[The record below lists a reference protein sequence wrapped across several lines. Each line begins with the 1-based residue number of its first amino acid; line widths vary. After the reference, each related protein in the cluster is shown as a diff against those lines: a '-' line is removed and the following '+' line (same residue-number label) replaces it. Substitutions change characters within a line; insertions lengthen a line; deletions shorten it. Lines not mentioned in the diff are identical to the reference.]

1 MKPILALALFLLSAL
16 PSSSDQPKSFRDL
29 QWKYPRVRAASA
41 EKDAVLRQRFQEK
54 GLPYPPHAILLRA
67 FKKEAVLELWAAS
80 AEDQPYVLVHEY
92 SICTPSGV
100 LGPKRRFGDERVPE
114 GFYELDWFNPQSNFY
129 LSMHISYP
137 NASDRIL
144 GSHQNPGGD
153 IFLHGDCAS
162 IGCIPITDDGIKEV
176 YWLAV
181 LVHSQS
187 LLNSQPS
194 STSSTS
200 NSDRAVPPFAQHP
213 NRGQL
218 SSPSAGHDAQASVSL
233 TKNRV
238 PTRGDRAP
246 SPASHM
252 PIEIFPARLTDA
264 SLQSLAASHPNQP
277 DLLAFWR
284 NLKQGFDLFE
294 KTHLPPRIKIDRLG
308 SYEFSPLSART
319 LP

>member
-1 MKPILALALFLLSAL
+1 MKPFLALALFLFTAISAS
-16 PSSSDQPKSFRDL
+16 PEQPKSFRDQ
-29 QWKYPRVRAASA
+29 QWKFPRVRAASA
-41 EKDAVLRQRFQEK
+41 EKDALLRQRFQEK

-67 FKKEAVLELWAAS
+67 FKKEAVLELWATA
-80 AEDQPYVLVHEY
+80 AENHPYVLIHEY
-92 SICTPSGV
+92 SICTSSGV
-100 LGPKRRFGDERVPE
+100 LGPKRRFGDEQVPE

-144 GSHQNPGGD
+144 GSHQNPGCD

-181 LVHSQS
+181 LVHSQA
-187 LLNSQPS
+187 LLNRQPSSSSSSHNNPASAQQLEPSQPS
-194 STSSTS
+194 SPRTSH
-200 NSDRAVPPFAQHP
+200 DVPAPAQRPEDHAAA
-213 NRGQL
+213 RWE
-218 SSPSAGHDAQASVSL
+218 
-233 TKNRV
+233 RV
-238 PTRGDRAP
+238 
-246 SPASHM
+246 SPASHL

-294 KTHLPPRIKIDRLG
+294 KTHLPPRVKVDRRG
-308 SYEFSPLSART
+308 SYQFSSP
-319 LP
+319 